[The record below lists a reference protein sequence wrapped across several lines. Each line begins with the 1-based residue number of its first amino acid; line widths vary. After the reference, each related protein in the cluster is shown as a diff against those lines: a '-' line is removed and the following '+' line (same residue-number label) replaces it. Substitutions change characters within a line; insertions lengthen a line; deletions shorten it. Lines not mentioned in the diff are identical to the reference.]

1 MLIAVGAASALP
13 RSASW
18 AATCRS
24 AMPRYAQASASSSEA
39 GCGGV
44 TSWKV
49 MRPGSPGG
57 NRRARLFPRRCRYRD
72 RMTRTSRHHATA
84 SALVRRLD
92 LEDAARLLSGAS
104 FWTTAE
110 APGVPTVQLA
120 DGPHGVRLLD
130 PDVGDVV
137 GAVPAPRFP
146 PAVALA
152 STVDVDLVERVGHA
166 PGEEA
171 RLRDADVLPGPGAHI
186 KRSPLCGRNFEYVGA
201 ALVRGIQRTGVGA
214 CVKHFAANNQETERL
229 RVSADVDERTLR
241 EIYLRPFQRVVTTAR
256 PATLM
261 TSYNR
266 VNGTYVGEDPRLV
279 TGVLRDEWGFDG
291 LVLSDW
297 GAVHDRLAG

>member
-1 MLIAVGAASALP
+1 
-13 RSASW
+13 
-18 AATCRS
+18 
-24 AMPRYAQASASSSEA
+24 
-39 GCGGV
+39 
-44 TSWKV
+44 
-49 MRPGSPGG
+49 
-57 NRRARLFPRRCRYRD
+57 
-72 RMTRTSRHHATA
+72 
-84 SALVRRLD
+84 
-92 LEDAARLLSGAS
+92 
-104 FWTTAE
+104 
-110 APGVPTVQLA
+110 

-137 GAVPAPRFP
+137 GAVPATCFP
-146 PAVALA
+146 PAVALG
-152 STVDVDLVERVGHA
+152 STFDVDLVERVGHA
-166 PGEEA
+166 LGEEA
-171 RLRDADVLPGPGAHI
+171 RLRDVAVLLGPGVNT
-186 KRSPLCGRNFEYVGA
+186 KRSAPCGRNIEYVAEDPLLAGAIGA

-256 PATLM
+256 PTTLM

-297 GAVHDRLAG
+297 GAV